1 MERRDFL
8 KRSALAS
15 SVFMIPS
22 FMRAFEN
29 TPASISG
36 FKKLVVVQLSGGND
50 GLNSIIPYRND
61 LYYSNRPS
69 LAIPKTN
76 IIQATDELGFNEN
89 LAPLKELYDKGYLSI
104 INNVGYPNP
113 NRSHFRSTDIWHT
126 ASDANEYLESGWLGR
141 YIEKQGTKS
150 HLGIEVDESL
160 SVIMKGAQM
169 NGIATKNAGLFRR
182 NMEQPF
188 FSEVLNQQTDEH
200 LSEHN
205 LGYLYKTM
213 IEAKSSARYLHEKT
227 KTYTSKQSYPNN
239 PFANQLKT
247 TAEFINSGVET
258 QVFYV
263 SMGGFDTHVN
273 QENKQKRLL
282 TTYSEAMSSFIKD
295 LEKNDTFK
303 DTLVLTFSEF
313 GRRVAQNASNGTD
326 HGTANQVYVIG
337 KQLKKAGFYNNAPDL
352 SQLDSNGDL
361 KHAVDFRS
369 VYATILNNWMEV
381 DDTRILNKSFSKMDF
396 I

>member
-15 SVFMIPS
+15 SALMIPS
-22 FMRAFEN
+22 FMQAFES

-61 LYYSNRPS
+61 LYYSSRPS
-69 LAIPKTN
+69 LAIPKN
-76 IIQATDELGFNEN
+76 KIIQATDELGFNEH
-89 LAPLKELYDKGYLSI
+89 LAPLKELYDQGYLSI

-126 ASDANEYLESGWLGR
+126 ASESNQYMESGWLGR
-141 YIEKQGTKS
+141 YIESKGTKS

-160 SVIMKGAQM
+160 SVIMKGEHM
-169 NGIATKNAGLFRR
+169 NGIATRNAGLFRR

-213 IEAKSSARYLHEKT
+213 IEAKSSAKYLHEKT
-227 KTYTSKQSYPNN
+227 RTYTTTQSYPDN

-258 QVFYV
+258 QVYYV

-295 LEKNDTFK
+295 LEKSDTFK
-303 DTLVLTFSEF
+303 DTLVVTFSEF

-337 KQLKKAGFYNNAPDL
+337 KKLKKAGFYNKAPDL
-352 SQLDSNGDL
+352 AQLDSNGDL

-381 DDTRILNKSFSKMDF
+381 DDARILNKDFSKLDF
-396 I
+396 V

>member
-1 MERRDFL
+1 MQRRDFL

-15 SVFMIPS
+15 SAIMIPS

-29 TPASISG
+29 TPAHISG
-36 FKKLVVVQLSGGND
+36 FKKLVVIQLSGGND
-50 GLNSIIPYRND
+50 GLNTIVPYRND
-61 LYYSNRPS
+61 IYYSIRPQI
-69 LAIPKTN
+69 AIPKN
-76 IIQATDELGFNEN
+76 KILKATDDLGFNEH

-126 ASDANEYLESGWLGR
+126 ASDATQYLESGWLGR
-141 YIEKQGTKS
+141 YIEKVGTHS

-160 SVIMKGAQM
+160 SMILKGENR
-169 NGIATKNAGLFRR
+169 NGIATQNAALFRR

-188 FSEVLNQQTDEH
+188 FDEVLHQQTDSH

-213 IEAKSSARYLHEKT
+213 LAAKSSARYLHEKT
-227 KTYTSKQSYPNN
+227 RIYESKQEYPSN
-239 PFANQLKT
+239 PFAKQLKT
-247 TAEFINSGVET
+247 TAQFINSGVET
-258 QVFYV
+258 QVYYV

-273 QENKQKRLL
+273 QQNSQGKLL
-282 TTYSEAMSSFIKD
+282 KTYSDAMSSFIKD

-303 DTLVLTFSEF
+303 DTLVMTFSEF

-326 HGTANQVYVIG
+326 HGTANQVYIIG
-337 KQLKKAGFYNNAPDL
+337 KNLKNAGFYNPAANL
-352 SQLDSNGDL
+352 SQLDDNGDL
-361 KHAVDFRS
+361 KFEIDFRT
-369 VYATILNNWMEV
+369 VYATILDRWMDI
-381 DDTRILNKSFSKMDF
+381 DDATVLNKEFSKLDF
-396 I
+396 V